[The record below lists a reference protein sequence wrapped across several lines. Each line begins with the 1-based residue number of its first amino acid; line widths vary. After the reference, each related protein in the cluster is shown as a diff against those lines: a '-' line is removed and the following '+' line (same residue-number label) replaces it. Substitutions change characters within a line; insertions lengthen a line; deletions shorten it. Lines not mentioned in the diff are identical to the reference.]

1 MRNHERSRLNRRG
14 GIILSTMLG
23 LMLVVNTT
31 QAQTSEQKKN
41 LTRIAFADVS
51 LKTALKMLAK
61 QLRLNIVFDDS
72 FRDMPRYELEL
83 EDVTLESALKIIF
96 VQTHLS
102 AKLLEE
108 NTLFVFFDNEQNQS
122 RFSAYPKWSEK
133 PSKTK

>member
-1 MRNHERSRLNRRG
+1 MLNHEGSCLNRRG
-14 GIILSTMLG
+14 GIVLSAMLG

-41 LTRIAFADVS
+41 ITRIAFADVS
-51 LKTALKMLAK
+51 LKTALKTLAK
-61 QLRLNIVFDDS
+61 QLKLNIVFDDS

-96 VQTHLS
+96 VQAHLS

-108 NTLFVFFDNEQNQS
+108 NTLFVFYDNETNQKK
-122 RFSAYPKWSEK
+122 FAAYPEWTDKSARNK
-133 PSKTK
+133 